1 MNLFDVLTKKARRAM
16 AITMSLAL
24 TAPVLAIDCQARR
37 AYSSVAGNVHRP
49 IEVAPYAGGRKAG
62 PVFDWSNLVKLE
74 SDTEARADL
83 IKKAAEGNVDKVFV
97 LGCMFLYGK
106 GVEKSAYK
114 AFENYRF
121 AAQKGDARAQNNLG
135 YFYLEGIGV
144 KKDIKQA
151 LSWFKLSADAKNSYG
166 IANLAYMQEH
176 GLGIAPNKEEA
187 KKLYEMA
194 ASLGNKTAHQ
204 NLLMMKFEAARKL
217 SPVKIVNA
225 TPETAV
231 AAAKSPAKPAKED
244 SPQAQEKSEPAPEE
258 QAKAQAPE
266 KTDSLSAGSPT
277 LTAILNRLSKD
288 TDLAPPEEPK
298 SETTKEPEPEPEPEK
313 KQEEISEQAKGEPAA
328 IAETKPEAETKLA
341 VAETTEPT
349 ASAVEVEEA
358 TKEEKQEEKKDE
370 SKVEA
375 LAEVAVA
382 PPPVQEQQPV
392 IQKPD
397 PLSTPV
403 TLTKKEDKVAPE
415 PESKES
421 VAEKPQT
428 VESRK
433 PIRDK
438 WALVVGITDF
448 QNPKIPNLRYSSK
461 DATDFYNYLIK
472 EGNFEPD
479 HVRLLLNEKATQRKV
494 LSELGS
500 KFLARVVKPDDLVVL
515 YFSTHGSPASL
526 DPRGRNYLV
535 AHDSDPEDLFATG
548 IEMQKLLDSIQGRVL
563 TDRVLLVLDAC
574 HSGFVDPQSK
584 GIARTANFNVNDMFQ
599 GSGQLV
605 ICSSAPDQR
614 AWESTRYR
622 NGVFTKRFLEGLKK
636 QGETT
641 PLVEAFDF
649 AKDRVQDEVQE
660 DRPGAVQTPVLKGKW
675 SGKELVIS
683 TPAAAPQKV
692 PTSVVADLGPDSRVD
707 LLAMKPA
714 ETLQPKAVLP
724 QTSESS
730 NESTVKPV
738 VSAEEKQGIVYLDS
752 QFFSVNGDPKHLVRE
767 YHDAIRSNPS
777 DSKYYYLKAKALI
790 QLSDWHNAMLCLN
803 DAIQLSPN
811 RATYYLARAYVY
823 CKSGK
828 RVLGEQ
834 DLGQARL
841 YDPRHGNIR
850 LPD

>member
-1 MNLFDVLTKKARRAM
+1 M

-24 TAPVLAIDCQARR
+24 AAPIFAIDCQARR
-37 AYSSVAGNVHRP
+37 AYSSVPGNINRP
-49 IEVAPYAGGRKAG
+49 VEVAPYAGGRKAG
-62 PVFDWSNLVKLE
+62 PIFDWSDLVKLE
-74 SDTEARADL
+74 SDTDARADL

-106 GVEKSAYK
+106 GVEKSPFK

-121 AAQKGDARAQNNLG
+121 AAQKSDARAQNNLG
-135 YFYLEGIGV
+135 YLFLEGIGV
-144 KKDIKQA
+144 KKDLKQA
-151 LSWFKLSADAKNSYG
+151 LSWFKLSADAKNPYG

-176 GLGIAPNKEEA
+176 GLGTVPNKEEA
-187 KKLYEMA
+187 KRLYELA

-204 NLLMMKFEAARKL
+204 NLLMMKFEAARRLK
-217 SPVKIVNA
+217 PVKTGTESAIA
-225 TPETAV
+225 L
-231 AAAKSPAKPAKED
+231 AKNSKAEKPKE
-244 SPQAQEKSEPAPEE
+244 PVPAPISIESNTAE
-258 QAKAQAPE
+258 AAEPE
-266 KTDSLSAGSPT
+266 KTESLSAGSPT
-277 LTAILNRLSKD
+277 LTAILNRLSKG
-288 TDLAPPEEPK
+288 TEPEQPKEALPEEK
-298 SETTKEPEPEPEPEK
+298 DKEKDKAESPEEAASAEP
-313 KQEEISEQAKGEPAA
+313 KQEVALKEKEQEDP
-328 IAETKPEAETKLA
+328 P
-341 VAETTEPT
+341 
-349 ASAVEVEEA
+349 VEEA
-358 TKEEKQEEKKDE
+358 PPKEQEIAEKSEEIAEVETETLSKEETI
-370 SKVEA
+370 SKTEA
-375 LAEVAVA
+375 AVVS
-382 PPPVQEQQPV
+382 PPVQEEKV
-392 IQKPD
+392 VSQKPD

-403 TLTKKEDKVAPE
+403 SLPNK
-415 PESKES
+415 PESKEAVS
-421 VAEKPQT
+421 EQPQT
-428 VESRK
+428 IESRK

-438 WALVVGITDF
+438 WALIVGITDF

-548 IEMQKLLDSIQGRVL
+548 IEMQKLLESIQGRVL

-584 GIARTANFNVNDMFQ
+584 GIARTANFNVNELFQ

-641 PLVEAFDF
+641 PLVQAFDF
-649 AKDRVQDEVQE
+649 ARERVQDEVQE

-692 PTSVVADLGPDSRVD
+692 PASVVADLGPDSRVD
-707 LLAMKPA
+707 LLALKP

-724 QTSESS
+724 QASPAAGEDTI
-730 NESTVKPV
+730 KPA
-738 VSAEEKQGIVYLDS
+738 VSAEEKKGTVYLDS
-752 QFFSVNGDPKHLVRE
+752 QFFSVNGDARHLVRE

-828 RVLGEQ
+828 RVLAEQ
-834 DLGQARL
+834 DLGQAKI
-841 YDPRHGNIR
+841 YDPRHGNIK

>member
-1 MNLFDVLTKKARRAM
+1 M

-24 TAPVLAIDCQARR
+24 TAPIFAIDCQARR
-37 AYSSVAGNVHRP
+37 AYSSVAGNVNRP
-49 IEVAPYAGGRKAG
+49 VEVAPYAGGRKAG
-62 PVFDWSNLVKLE
+62 PIFDWSDLVKLE
-74 SDTEARADL
+74 SDTDARADL

-106 GVEKSAYK
+106 GVEKSPYK

-121 AAQKGDARAQNNLG
+121 AAQKSDARAQNNLG
-135 YFYLEGIGV
+135 YLFLEGIGV
-144 KKDIKQA
+144 KKDLKQA
-151 LSWFKLSADAKNSYG
+151 LSWFKLSADAKNPYG

-176 GLGIAPNKEEA
+176 GLGTAPNKEEA
-187 KKLYEMA
+187 KKLYELA

-217 SPVKIVNA
+217 QPVKTGTESAIALVKNSLPEKPKETGPVPVETETNTASA
-225 TPETAV
+225 TE
-231 AAAKSPAKPAKED
+231 
-244 SPQAQEKSEPAPEE
+244 
-258 QAKAQAPE
+258 PE
-266 KTDSLSAGSPT
+266 KTESLSAGSPT
-277 LTAILNRLSKD
+277 LTAILNRLSKG
-288 TDLAPPEEPK
+288 TESEQQKEAPVEKAATPVPAEEPK
-298 SETTKEPEPEPEPEK
+298 QEVALKEKEVEVE
-313 KQEEISEQAKGEPAA
+313 
-328 IAETKPEAETKLA
+328 
-341 VAETTEPT
+341 
-349 ASAVEVEEA
+349 VEVEEVVVTPA
-358 TKEEKQEEKKDE
+358 EEAPAEEQEAAQRSEEIAEAETEAAVVSPPVPEEKVV
-370 SKVEA
+370 S
-375 LAEVAVA
+375 
-382 PPPVQEQQPV
+382 
-392 IQKPD
+392 QKPD

-403 TLTKKEDKVAPE
+403 ILPNKE
-415 PESKES
+415 ESKETVS
-421 VAEKPQT
+421 EQPQT

-438 WALVVGITDF
+438 WALIVGITDF

-548 IEMQKLLDSIQGRVL
+548 IEMQKLLESIQGRVL

-574 HSGFVDPQSK
+574 HSGFVDPHSK
-584 GIARTANFNVNDMFQ
+584 GIARTANFNVNELFQ

-641 PLVEAFDF
+641 PLVQAFDF
-649 AKDRVQDEVQE
+649 ARERVQDEVQE

-692 PTSVVADLGPDSRVD
+692 PASVVADLGPDSRVD
-707 LLAMKPA
+707 LLALKP
-714 ETLQPKAVLP
+714 ETLQAKAVLP
-724 QTSESS
+724 ESS
-730 NESTVKPV
+730 PPAEENTIKPV
-738 VSAEEKQGIVYLDS
+738 VSAEEKKGTVYLDS
-752 QFFSVNGDPKHLVRE
+752 QFFSVNGDARHLVRE

-828 RVLGEQ
+828 RVLAEQ
-834 DLGQARL
+834 DLSQARL
-841 YDPRHGNIR
+841 YDPRHGNIK